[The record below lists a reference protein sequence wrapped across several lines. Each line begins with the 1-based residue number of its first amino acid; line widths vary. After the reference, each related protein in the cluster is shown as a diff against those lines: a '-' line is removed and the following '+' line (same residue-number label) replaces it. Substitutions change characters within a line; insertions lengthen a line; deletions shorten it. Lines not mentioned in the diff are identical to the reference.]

1 VDLLPWIVVIYLLDK
16 TIGSFFQGFGTE
28 AGKDAYPAVKTWVK
42 EVFEARRGSGDGS
55 GSLRL
60 RDTDHTTLD
69 LHNSLPD
76 EALDALRTVE
86 WEKVRGDYLTWNG
99 ERGEWRDSFK
109 QLRSERRFSGISPSG
124 ITSGG
129 TRGPLS
135 VRPTRS
141 APSLRGRLGQRRP
154 GGELGAAPRW

>member
-109 QLRSERRFSGISPSG
+109 
-124 ITSGG
+124 
-129 TRGPLS
+129 
-135 VRPTRS
+135 
-141 APSLRGRLGQRRP
+141 
-154 GGELGAAPRW
+154 